1 MAIDPRTAELIRQKA
16 LSGQKLSTPT
26 ADKQKAYDSYQNK
39 YIGIINQKA
48 AAGQKL
54 SDPNA
59 WKQSIYDKAVA
70 SKKPTT
76 PTPTTPT
83 ATAFNQE
90 EYLKNQQNN
99 VNSIYDQ
106 QKNAQMAQFNAERDK
121 AMGLINQQ
129 KAEVAPQYANKR
141 NQADV
146 VNAQNVN
153 KLREMMAAN
162 GISAS
167 GENVTANVALGSA
180 RQGALSQLNLQEQQT
195 NNDFNRQIT
204 DINNPERVNAMIAQ
218 LEAQRSEALYNASNR
233 ADDVGYSRLRDGV
246 MDGRYADETQYN
258 RGQDSKQWD
267 YQIGRDKVADD
278 RYGKEWDYQVG
289 RDKVGDSQWKQG
301 FDYQKTRDAVG
312 DNRWGQEFS
321 QDNQRYAQ
329 EKAWREYTY
338 KNMSASDKAQMA
350 QNASQFGEEMAWKMY
365 SQEYQGELSK
375 SLSQAELEV
384 YQNGGNFSQGAGLGA
399 LSQKYESSGNP
410 ATIANNAG
418 DIGGKSYGTYQLST
432 SSGNAQTF
440 ANKYGGAFKGLK
452 VGTAAFDNA
461 WKAEASRNPKAFASA
476 QHNYIKATHYDPVL
490 KANPW
495 LSKYP
500 RAVQDAVW
508 STSVQHGVGGA
519 KNILN
524 KVARV
529 GMTPETIINA
539 IYNERSRNNGMA
551 YFPSSSSSIRNGV
564 LNRFSKERNDAL
576 RMLKG

>member
-1 MAIDPRTAELIRQKA
+1 MAQMQDGYGIGYGNTAVKKSYTDKNAEINRTQSVIQNRTKQGLDLTHQLSHYKNLTGQDYKA
-16 LSGQKLSTPT
+16 PT
-26 ADKQKAYDSYQNK
+26 AAVAAPLAPAFDQNAYLQRMT
-39 YIGIINQKA
+39 
-48 AAGQKL
+48 GQV
-54 SDPNA
+54 D
-59 WKQSIYDKAVA
+59 SIYDK
-70 SKKPTT
+70 
-76 PTPTTPT
+76 
-83 ATAFNQE
+83 
-90 EYLKNQQNN
+90 
-99 VNSIYDQ
+99 
-106 QKNAQMAQFNAERDK
+106 QKQAQMSQFNAERDK

-129 KAEVAPQYANKR
+129 KAQVAPEYANKR

-204 DINNPERVNAMIAQ
+204 DINNPERINAMIAQ
-218 LEAQRSEALYNASNR
+218 LEAQRSEALYNATNR
-233 ADDVGYSRLRDGV
+233 ADDVGYSRSRDAI
-246 MDGRYADETQYN
+246 MDGRYSDETQYS

-267 YQIGRDKVADD
+267 YQTGRDTVADN
-278 RYGKEWDYQVG
+278 RYSQQYGYQQQ
-289 RDKVGDSQWKQG
+289 RDKVGDNQWQQQ
-301 FDYQKTRDAVG
+301 FDYGKSRDAVG
-312 DNRWGQEFS
+312 DNRWGQEFN

-338 KNMSASDKAQMA
+338 RNMSAADKAQMS

-375 SLSQAELEV
+375 SLSQAELEA
-384 YQNGGNFSQGAGLGA
+384 YQGGGNFTSGAGLGS

-410 ATIANNAG
+410 GTVARNAG
-418 DIGGKSYGTYQLST
+418 DIGGASYGSYQLT
-432 SSGNAQTF
+432 TASGNAQSF
-440 ANKYGGAFKGLK
+440 ASKYGGALKGLK
-452 VGTAAFDNA
+452 AGTSAFDNA
-461 WKAEASRNPKAFASA
+461 WKIEASRNPKAFASA

-500 RAVQDAVW
+500 QAVQDAVW
-508 STSVQHGVGGA
+508 STSVQHGVSGA

-529 GMTPETIINA
+529 GMSPEAMITA
-539 IYNERSRNNGMA
+539 IYNERGRNNGMA
-551 YFPSSSSSIRNGV
+551 YFPSSSQSIRSSV
-564 LNRFSKERNDAL
+564 VSRFQREKNDAL
-576 RMLKG
+576 RMLRG